1 MLETGLYNMD
11 CMDGM
16 KMFPDK
22 FFDLAIVDPPYGN
35 AANANKS
42 GLVGGQLTG
51 TARPEDLEDGSHVT
65 ICRTGGT
72 WAAKYSQGGIFD
84 DADIRTWD
92 VAPDDLYFRE
102 LARVSNDQ
110 IIWGGNYFDLP
121 PTRCFIVWRKTN
133 IPKEGFSMAP
143 VEYAWTSF
151 PGNAAYVEASSQG
164 NTEKRFHPTQ
174 KPISLY
180 TWLLNHYA
188 KPGYKI
194 LDTHV
199 GSASSLIA
207 CHRAGLEYWGF
218 ETHKGYFD
226 MATKRLETER
236 TKIKL
241 FAGND

>member
-1 MLETGLYNMD
+1 MLKTGLYNMG

-42 GLVGGQLTG
+42 GLAGGRLTG
-51 TARPEDLEDGSHVT
+51 TGRPEDSEDDSPT
-65 ICRTGGT
+65 MICRTGGT

-84 DADIRTWD
+84 DTDIRTWD
-92 VAPDDLYFRE
+92 VAPDDSYFIE
-102 LARVSNDQ
+102 LARVSRNQ

-151 PGNAAYVEASSQG
+151 SGNAAYVEASSQG

-226 MATKRLETER
+226 AATKRLEAER
-236 TKIKL
+236 AKIKL
-241 FAGND
+241 FTGND